1 MNQTVSEKTS
11 VDYLFVVQ
19 NSEPK
24 HFVFF
29 IGVGM

>member
-1 MNQTVSEKTS
+1 MNQTVSEKTT

-19 NSEPK
+19 NAEPK

-29 IGVGM
+29 KGFGT

>member
-1 MNQTVSEKTS
+1 MP
-11 VDYLFVVQ
+11 VDYLFVEQ

-29 IGVGM
+29 RCVGI